1 MFESM
6 DDNIFSA
13 DVGVDRSARAMR
25 QPLMLP
31 GCTEPDTVL
40 QQFTHNFAQ
49 RYGPMHPLFFVGSLS
64 AAVKEATT
72 GSAISGT
79 VSCLKSKVQ

>member
-1 MFESM
+1 MYESLDESM
-6 DDNIFSA
+6 FSA
-13 DVGVDRSARAMR
+13 DIDDDPSARAMR
-25 QPLMLP
+25 RPLMP
-31 GCTEPDTVL
+31 QGSTEPDTVL
-40 QQFTHNFAQ
+40 QEFTQNFAE

-79 VSCLKSKVQ
+79 VSLLATL